1 MGFIF
6 NACSVRIQPYRPVL
20 ELFFSFFRFVRSEN
34 LKVFHW
40 HFYWIYFTVIPRY
53 SLAIMSSQWTV
64 PMNHLYKPY
73 CCRYM
78 HKSTDNTAHIHSFC
92 HLQLTVF
99 NTIQYHSISIHSIP
113 FKEYNIDS
121 QSSSILFFRLLT
133 IDIHTLNCYT
143 HFPVKLKQ
151 KKSIAHIGSK
161 WMNLIFLKC
170 NRHFSIQTVQRRKQN
185 RNK

>member
-1 MGFIF
+1 
-6 NACSVRIQPYRPVL
+6 
-20 ELFFSFFRFVRSEN
+20 
-34 LKVFHW
+34 
-40 HFYWIYFTVIPRY
+40 
-53 SLAIMSSQWTV
+53 MSSQWTV

-121 QSSSILFFRLLT
+121 QSSSILFSVV
-133 IDIHTLNCYT
+133 DDWYT
-143 HFPVKLKQ
+143 HYELLHKFSSQIKA
-151 KKSIAHIGSK
+151 KKNIAHIGSK

-185 RNK
+185 RTEINKYKSVCPIFPTKSKCNFFGSIFRLSATEPLQNP